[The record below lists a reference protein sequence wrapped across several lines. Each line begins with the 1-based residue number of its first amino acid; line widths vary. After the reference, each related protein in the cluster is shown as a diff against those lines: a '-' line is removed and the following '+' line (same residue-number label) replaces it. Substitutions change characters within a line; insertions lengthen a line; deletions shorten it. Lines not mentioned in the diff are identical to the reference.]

1 MRMDIQRRATGSARA
16 TPLRAAVIGLFGVL
30 LATAA
35 APAEEARFAGSWLDL
50 GGDLRGAF
58 VSVVDEARRSTVNVL
73 VDDQRVALGVVVDPD
88 GWIITKG
95 SDLRENVRCRLPDG
109 RELAATQRGYDRNT
123 DLTMLK
129 VEASGLA
136 TIRWSETGDPQIGDW
151 LATVGADSS
160 PIAIGI
166 VSVARREIPV
176 QKISGV
182 LGVRLDEKAEH
193 AQIAEIIDDS
203 AAAAADLQPGDVIM
217 QVADRRIDD
226 RASLIRVIR
235 DHEPG
240 TTVQITI
247 RRGDAELVL
256 PATLTHPFGQF
267 LTRIAQQNHMGGSL
281 SLRRTGFPA
290 VLQHDTVLAPEDCG
304 GPIVDLDGAAIGL
317 NIARAGRTESY
328 ALPADV
334 VIGVINSLRSA
345 GTEQPAVASE
355 TTPDADAATTTV
367 DTGAQ

>member
-1 MRMDIQRRATGSARA
+1 MPIRTALA
-16 TPLRAAVIGLFGVL
+16 GLLGLL
-30 LATAA
+30 LANVAS
-35 APAEEARFAGSWLDL
+35 AEEARFAGSWLDL

-58 VSVVDEARRSTVNVL
+58 ISVVEGARRSTVNVL
-73 VDDQRVALGVVVDPD
+73 VDDKSVTLGVVVDSD
-88 GWIITKG
+88 GWILTKG
-95 SDLRENVRCRLPDG
+95 SDLQGDVHCRLSDG
-109 RELAATQRGYDRNT
+109 RELAAVQHGYDRDT

-129 VEASGLA
+129 VEASGLEV
-136 TIRWSETGDPQIGDW
+136 IRWRDGGDPQVGDW
-151 LATVGADSS
+151 LATVGADSR

-166 VSVARREIPV
+166 VSVPRREIPV
-176 QKISGV
+176 QKVSGV
-182 LGVRLDEKAEH
+182 LGVRLDEQADD
-193 AQIAEIIDDS
+193 ARIAEIIDDS

-226 RASLIRVIR
+226 RASLIRIIR

-247 RRGDAELVL
+247 RRGTVELVL

-267 LTRIAQQNHMGGSL
+267 LSRIAAQNHMGGNL

-290 VLQHDTVLAPEDCG
+290 VVQHDTVLAPEECG
-304 GPIVDLDGAAIGL
+304 GPIVDVDGAAIGV

-334 VIGVINSLRSA
+334 VIAVANRLRSA
-345 GTEQPAVASE
+345 GVEPPAVASE
-355 TTPDADAATTTV
+355 SPPDAPADAPTTPV
-367 DTGAQ
+367 DTGAP